1 MKIKSIHLITESI
14 LSPLELPEDQPE
26 ILEALSKD
34 DSWLM
39 LTIQKSEVAARA
51 DKEPEN
57 LIIDKSLRKDIE
69 SLRKLSEIDADAFLI
84 KTRKLMESVVQE
96 MYATISGP
104 NDALALYEKLK
115 ALEAKGVIPKTTATF
130 FHTLRILVPHTNR
143 CMILGNGRSPRQ

>member
-1 MKIKSIHLITESI
+1 MNNYLRHKLKIGKRGFLDFSHPNLKIKSIHLITESI

-39 LTIQKSEVAARA
+39 PTIQKSEVAARA

-104 NDALALYEKLK
+104 NDALVRIPVKVVTHSGGKLP
-115 ALEAKGVIPKTTATF
+115 LS
-130 FHTLRILVPHTNR
+130 LL
-143 CMILGNGRSPRQ
+143 S